1 MTGTP
6 NAFNTPPP
14 DNGLS
19 FSEAVEAG
27 KDVPV
32 EGGEQPEGKL
42 LVPPIIIN
50 HPEDGNL
57 TIGRERDD
65 DVLRH
70 RDVGLYAGSSA
81 SLRLFHDGGFEL
93 KSSEDKDAIKGCN
106 ILQNCDDAPLIIKSK
121 GDIIFE
127 ADGRFSV
134 VANDIRM
141 KAINA
146 DEGDITLKAK
156 HDINID
162 ANNRAIM
169 QAENVVLDAK
179 DRLVSHSEGWQILIG
194 EVVRLHEPKSMLI
207 PGRLGRYIR
216 EQIKELKG

>member
-14 DNGLS
+14 ENGLS

-32 EGGEQPEGKL
+32 EGGDQPEGKL

-93 KSSEDKDAIKGCN
+93 KSSEDADAIKGCN

-179 DRLVSHSEGWQILIG
+179 DRLESHSEGWQILIG
-194 EVVRLHEPKSMLI
+194 EVVRLH
-207 PGRLGRYIR
+207 
-216 EQIKELKG
+216 